1 MGINLFFSYLIPEV
15 MHDLE
20 HFLFVN
26 FQRNNVIDGN
36 FDLPIKKAIN
46 FFPPLY
52 RQRYSFVN
60 DLVNQHKPK
69 KVGICFQTFN

>member
-1 MGINLFFSYLIPEV
+1 MY
-15 MHDLE
+15 DLK

-26 FQRNNVIDGN
+26 FQGHGVVGGH
-36 FDLPIKKAIN
+36 FDLPVKKAIN
-46 FFPPLY
+46 FSPPLY

-69 KVGICFQTFN
+69 KAGLGFQTFH